1 MAKVIEIPTPLM
13 WKWKSDQ
20 LEKVKEQE
28 NPINKTKKLTLEEIK
43 QLEEKLEQ
51 LKIQNLKSMNLL

>member
-20 LEKVKEQE
+20 LEKIKEQE
-28 NPINKTKKLTLEEIK
+28 NPINKTKKLTIEEINRI
-43 QLEEKLEQ
+43 EEKLNQ
-51 LKIQNLKSMNLL
+51 LKIQNLKSMN